1 MDIEI
6 AIRVGDRAVDDNGAV
21 TWKNVKSRRCLVS
34 YFNDTEGAKEEAMRM
49 AEDALSSLTGA
60 KAI

>member
-6 AIRVGDRAVDDNGAV
+6 VVSVGSRAVNDDGAM
-21 TWKNVKSRRCLVS
+21 TWENVKSRRCLVT

-49 AEDALSSLTGA
+49 AEDALSQLTG
-60 KAI
+60 